1 MENFSRRETHCKL
14 VHDYKL
20 SGWKMKSSARR
31 VSQQKIARDLGV
43 SQALVSLV
51 LNGKRENVSPKSYER
66 IWNYALKLGY
76 RPKGMQPSGNHL
88 ATRNVGFILRAGL
101 RLHTQSN
108 FFSHVQHGL
117 HEGLLAHGYH
127 SVFLGSEDDLGVRA
141 LQQKLR
147 ENHLFGLAILGQ
159 VEEKFLR
166 AIKSAQE
173 NIVAISV
180 SYPGLCHSVMP
191 NEKQALR
198 QLVEHLTELGH
209 CEFAWLGGDRNLN
222 YNIRRRSALL
232 EALSSHELK
241 PQSKFMVE
249 IDSGDRL
256 AGWRATEMMLERT
269 GKKNFPTAWVCV
281 NGLMARGA
289 VNCLMQKGWRIPEQI
304 SVVAVDATRVCVEE
318 HPQITG
324 AHADPE
330 KMGAKAAELLWR
342 AREADES
349 LADVMMGTQLTV
361 RETSGPAR

>member
-1 MENFSRRETHCKL
+1 
-14 VHDYKL
+14 
-20 SGWKMKSSARR
+20 MKSSARR
-31 VSQQKIARDLGV
+31 VSQQKIAADLGV

-51 LNGKRENVSPKSYER
+51 LNGKRENISPESYER

-117 HEGLLAHGYH
+117 HQGLLEQGYH

-141 LQQKLR
+141 VQQKLR
-147 ENHLFGLAILGQ
+147 AHHLFGVAILGQ
-159 VEEKFLR
+159 VQEKFLR
-166 AIKSAQE
+166 AIKGAQE
-173 NIVAISV
+173 NLVAISV

-191 NEKQALR
+191 NERQALQ
-198 QLVEHLTELGH
+198 QLVEHLVELGH
-209 CEFAWLGGDRNLN
+209 RNFAWLGGDKGLN
-222 YNIRRRSALL
+222 YNIRRKAALL
-232 EALSSHELK
+232 EAMEPRDLK
-241 PQSKFMVE
+241 LNGRFTVE

-256 AGWRATEMMLERT
+256 AGWRATETMLERAAE
-269 GKKNFPTAWVCV
+269 KNFPTAWVCA

-289 VNCLMQKGWRIPEQI
+289 VNCLAQKGWRVPEQI

-318 HPQITG
+318 HPRITG

-330 KMGAKAAELLWR
+330 RIGSKAAELLLKR
-342 AREADES
+342 SRETDES
-349 LADVMMGTQLTV
+349 LSDVIMPTQLTV
-361 RETSGPAR
+361 RETSGRTK